1 MEEDGVRRVL
11 DRGSIVRGRDGVPQE
26 DLVPVEGRPQHRAAG
41 HAGGGGGR
49 LVPEGQALQGEIEK
63 SCIKRKSF
71 LSNGMQA

>member
-26 DLVPVEGRPQHRAAG
+26 DFVPVEGRPQHRAAG

-49 LVPEGQALQGEIEK
+49 LVPEG
-63 SCIKRKSF
+63 
-71 LSNGMQA
+71 